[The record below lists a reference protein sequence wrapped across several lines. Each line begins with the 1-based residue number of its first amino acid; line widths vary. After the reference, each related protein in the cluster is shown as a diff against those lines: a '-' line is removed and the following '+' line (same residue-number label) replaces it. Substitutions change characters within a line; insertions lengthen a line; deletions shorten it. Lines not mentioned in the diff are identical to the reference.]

1 MPAEGSGV
9 AALIAATPELDWIT
23 DPALVRQ
30 KSRDFFWYSPVLKR
44 QLNRVTG
51 EAVVQP
57 RDEAEVRAVL
67 AAAFAAGVPVTARGA
82 GTGNYG
88 QAMPLHGG
96 VVLDLS
102 RLDQVL
108 WCKPGIVR
116 AQAGIKLIDLDA
128 QTRQQVGGELRFHP
142 STKRT
147 ATLGGFIAGG
157 SSGIGATTWG
167 TLREAGN
174 ILGLRVLT
182 CEAEP
187 RVLELR
193 GAEISKANHA
203 YGTNGIIT
211 EVEMPLAPAWDWVDL
226 AVSFPT
232 LREAARFADSFTR
245 LDGVVK
251 KLACV
256 VAAPI
261 PQQHFRSLGHRVPE
275 GHSVALLMVAEPFLD
290 ALPPLVA
297 AHGGREIL
305 RVPTEQAEVPL
316 YEHSWNHTTLQV
328 LKTDK
333 SVTYLQSLFPAPHHL
348 DKVAQ
353 LEAAFGDEV
362 PHHLE
367 FVRLGGEVCAFGLS
381 LIRFSTEQ
389 RLAEIM
395 AAYEAAGCPVFDP
408 HAFTLEA
415 GGMKRVD
422 GAQLAFKR
430 ENDPKGLLNP
440 GKMAAWDDPD
450 WKPDRPQSM
459 HLFETAEPAPAEVLE

>member
-1 MPAEGSGV
+1 MSV
-9 AALIAATPELDWIT
+9 AAVMADLPGLEWLT

-30 KSRDFFWYSPVLKR
+30 RSRDFFWYSPVLKR

-51 EAVVQP
+51 EAVAVP
-57 RDEAEVRAVL
+57 KGEREVAEIL
-67 AAAFAAGVPVTARGA
+67 AAAWRHDVPVTPRGA

-88 QAMPLHGG
+88 QAMPLRGG
-96 VVLDLS
+96 IVLDLS
-102 RLDQVL
+102 AMDRVL
-108 WCKPGIVR
+108 WTKPGAVR
-116 AQAGIKLIDLDA
+116 VQPGARLIELDA
-128 QTRQQVGGELRFHP
+128 ATRAAVGGELRFHP

-147 ATLGGFIAGG
+147 ATIGGFIAGG
-157 SSGIGATTWG
+157 SSGVGSITWG

-187 RVLELR
+187 RALELR
-193 GAEISKANHA
+193 GPEIQQVNHA

-211 EVEMPLAPAWDWVDL
+211 ELEMPLAPAAPWIDV
-226 AVSFPT
+226 AAAFPT
-232 LREAARFADSFTR
+232 LMQAARFADAFTR

-261 PQQHFRSLGHRVPE
+261 PQRHFRTLGTEVPA

-290 ALPPLVA
+290 DVLPLLSPF
-297 AHGGREIL
+297 GGRLL
-305 RVPTEQAEVPL
+305 RHLPTEEAEVPL

-333 SVTYLQSLFPAPHHL
+333 SVTYLQTLCPAPDHL
-348 DKVAQ
+348 ARIAA
-353 LEAAFGDEV
+353 LEARFGEEV
-362 PHHLE
+362 PLHLE
-367 FVRLGGEVCAFGLS
+367 FVRLGGEVCAFALQ
-381 LIRFSTEQ
+381 LVRFTTEA
-389 RLAEIM
+389 RLAEII
-395 AAYEAAGCPVFDP
+395 AGVEAEGCPVFDP

-422 GAQLAFKR
+422 EAQLRFKR
-430 ENDPKGLLNP
+430 MTDPKGLLNP
-440 GKMAAWDDPD
+440 GKVAAWDDPD
-450 WKPDRPQSM
+450 WRPGRKQAM
-459 HLFETAEPAPAEVLE
+459 HLFETNLPAPPERAE